1 MAAKM
6 KMLTLLQEFR
16 GFAQIANRSPA
27 PRSPGLFLAQF
38 RSERMRIS
46 LHKQR
51 LSITINEPNQ
61 SDIPLQ
67 VRIQHVKPTP
77 HSAAITPAP

>member
-1 MAAKM
+1 MAAKIN
-6 KMLTLLQEFR
+6 MLTLLQEFR

-27 PRSPGLFLAQF
+27 ARSPGLFLAQF
-38 RSERMRIS
+38 RSEGMLIPLRKR
-46 LHKQR
+46 K

-67 VRIQHVKPTP
+67 VRIQHVKHAPD
-77 HSAAITPAP
+77 SAAMVPAP